1 MDIAIITKV
10 KLLRHLFVKMYHPVH
25 CIACLLLRG
34 KDEQKLLANG
44 VKNDSREDDD
54 DFLVHH
60 HGLA

>member
-1 MDIAIITKV
+1 M
-10 KLLRHLFVKMYHPVH
+10 

-34 KDEQKLLANG
+34 EDGQKILANG

-60 HGLA
+60 HGLLGLKDRGKMVIFLL